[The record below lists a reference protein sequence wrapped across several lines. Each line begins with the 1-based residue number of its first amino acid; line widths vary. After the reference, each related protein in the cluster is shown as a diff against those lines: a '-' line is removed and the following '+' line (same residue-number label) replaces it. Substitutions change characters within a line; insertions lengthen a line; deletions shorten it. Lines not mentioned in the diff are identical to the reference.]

1 LSALHAASSEVQT
14 YAGGRSTTV
23 TNEEGERLVRPTLR
37 CLLEDLAQEVGPNEL
52 RAAIRTAEAD
62 MAADDTYLFPC
73 PLTDARHLVLD
84 KANLLAGDEA
94 AERERIQAITDRYVI
109 KVKASD
115 RRAALWQDEAGNW
128 WLLAAG
134 RRKNDGP
141 GDFYRDLDRFTV
153 KDSGPLAPTDA
164 DKRYLKLETAYADEC
179 ATERVAHGHIL
190 EAVFQA
196 ARNPGTGVDADA
208 FGATVSI
215 RIDPDEGDLAAIE
228 MSWEFDRFD
237 EVDRFPYDVLAM
249 VPGLEST
256 DLWEYLPPRKD
267 SDSPHTWFA
276 YVPQGWVDHL
286 TTSVEIDDLID
297 DDWTPPDPSTD
308 GSEHFSH
315 YAQSKIVTLAYVEGI
330 EIVGLCG
337 ARVVAHRDYERFPV
351 CPTCVGSLEL
361 LRGLRGDEGP

>member
-1 LSALHAASSEVQT
+1 M
-14 YAGGRSTTV
+14 
-23 TNEEGERLVRPTLR
+23 TNDKGERLVRPTLR
-37 CLLEDLAQEVGPNEL
+37 CLFEDLAQEVGPDEL

-62 MAADDTYLFPC
+62 MASDDTYLFPC
-73 PLTDARHLVLD
+73 QLTAARHLVLD
-84 KANLLAGDEA
+84 KANLLAGDDA
-94 AERERIQAITDRYVI
+94 AERERIQAITDRQVI

-115 RRAALWQDEAGNW
+115 RRAALWQDEAGTW

-134 RRKNDGP
+134 RRKDDGA
-141 GDFYRDLDRFTV
+141 GDFYRELGRFTD
-153 KDSGPLAPTDA
+153 KDSGPIAPTDA
-164 DKRYLKLETAYADEC
+164 DQRYLKLETAYAAEC
-179 ATERVAHGHIL
+179 ATEWLAHGHIL

-196 ARNPGTGVDADA
+196 ARNPGTGVDANA
-208 FGATVSI
+208 FGAALCI
-215 RIDPDEGDLAAIE
+215 RVDPDEGGLAVIE
-228 MSWEFDRFD
+228 MRWEFDRFD

-256 DLWEYLPPRKD
+256 DLWEYLPPRQD

-276 YVPQGWVDHL
+276 YVPQEWVDHL
-286 TTSVEIDDLID
+286 STSVEIDDLID

-315 YAQSKIVTLAYVEGI
+315 YAQSRVVTLAYVEGI

-361 LRGLRGDEGP
+361 LRSLRGDGPP

>member
-1 LSALHAASSEVQT
+1 M
-14 YAGGRSTTV
+14 

-37 CLLEDLAQEVGPNEL
+37 CLLEDLAQEVGPDEL
-52 RAAIRTAEAD
+52 RVAIRTAEAD
-62 MAADDTYLFPC
+62 MASDDTHLLPC
-73 PLTDARHLVLD
+73 PLTDAQHLVLD

-94 AERERIQAITDRYVI
+94 AERERILAITDRHVI
-109 KVKASD
+109 KVKSSD
-115 RRAALWQDEAGNW
+115 RRAALWQDEAGTW

-134 RRKNDGP
+134 RRKNDGA
-141 GDFYRDLDRFTV
+141 GDFYRDLERFTD
-153 KDSGPLAPTDA
+153 KDSAPIAPTDA
-164 DKRYLKLETAYADEC
+164 DQRYLRLEAAYAKEC
-179 ATERVAHGHIL
+179 LTERLAHRHIL

-196 ARNPGTGVDADA
+196 ARNPSTGIEAEA

-215 RIDPDEGDLAAIE
+215 RIDPDEDGLAAIE
-228 MSWEFDRFD
+228 TGWEFDRFE

-249 VPGLEST
+249 VPGLGST

-276 YVPQGWVDHL
+276 YVPQAWVDHL
-286 TTSVEIDDLID
+286 ATSVEIDDLID
-297 DDWTPPDPSTD
+297 DGWTPPDPSTD

-315 YAQSKIVTLAYVEGI
+315 YAQSKVVTLAYVEGI

-351 CPTCVGSLEL
+351 CPTCVNNLEL
-361 LRGLRGDEGP
+361 LRRLRGDEGP